1 MPEPNLKCV
10 KSITLHKM
18 GNTFS
23 QKYRQNF
30 YARSRSDISE
40 MFFTFVLENNHSP
53 LPWSSR
59 QINSLYAYNIR
70 YLSRVLTHKAVRRC
84 SSCSFKLILLNCCM
98 QLQLAEFTAP
108 HPGYKPS
115 EMHWMDGNNL
125 QNLDT
130 QTNPL
135 ASHQA
140 GHNLRVL
147 MQIDFSLSLCSLLP
161 RLAQTHLHHL
171 F

>member
-1 MPEPNLKCV
+1 
-10 KSITLHKM
+10 
-18 GNTFS
+18 
-23 QKYRQNF
+23 
-30 YARSRSDISE
+30 
-40 MFFTFVLENNHSP
+40 
-53 LPWSSR
+53 
-59 QINSLYAYNIR
+59 
-70 YLSRVLTHKAVRRC
+70 
-84 SSCSFKLILLNCCM
+84 M
-98 QLQLAEFTAP
+98 QLQLAEIAAP

-125 QNLDT
+125 QNVDT

-147 MQIDFSLSLCSLLP
+147 MQIDFSLYLCSLASLK
-161 RLAQTHLHHL
+161 HIFIIYFKFIYFYL